1 MHIFESMVAIGM
13 KTVTDKSILL
23 SLSAM
28 VAQIPIVSKPFPNS
42 LDIGYNSPGRTQFGA
57 HTMATFAY
65 EAMNSSGQE
74 VKDEIE
80 AATSEEAIKRIRD
93 KGFFPTKVKE
103 KAAKKGAK
111 KKAAAEAA
119 GPIQKKRKMPL
130 SIGGVPKKQLVTFTR
145 QLSTLQ
151 DAGLPILRSLQILE
165 EQQRPGL
172 LKAIIGGVADEVE
185 GGGTLSDAMANF
197 PKAFDKLYVNMI
209 NAGEAGGVLDLI
221 LARLAEFM
229 EKAAK
234 LKKKVI
240 GAMIYPCVVIT
251 IAVAIV
257 SMIMIVVIPKF
268 KSIFSDFHAELPAV
282 TQLLLT
288 ISNWFAQEYGWA
300 YVLIGPVVFMLIIK
314 LIRMSEGGKYAVDKV
329 KLMIPIL
336 GGILGKTAIARFT
349 RTLGTLISAGV
360 PILDAINITKETC
373 GNEVYTKALS
383 KVHDAIRE
391 GESMADPLRATKV
404 CDAIVVNM
412 IDVGEETGDLDK
424 MLIKVADN
432 YDSDVDVL
440 VGSLISIMEPVMVV
454 VLGVIVGF
462 IVIALFM
469 PMVTLIESISSP
481 AKK

>member
-1 MHIFESMVAIGM
+1 MGV
-13 KTVTDKSILL
+13 
-23 SLSAM
+23 
-28 VAQIPIVSKPFPNS
+28 
-42 LDIGYNSPGRTQFGA
+42 
-57 HTMATFAY
+57 FAY

-80 AATSEEAIKRIRD
+80 AASTEEAIAKIRG
-93 KGFFPTKVKE
+93 KGFFPTKVRE
-103 KAAKKGAK
+103 KSQKKLLK
-111 KKAAAEAA
+111 KKSAA
-119 GPIQKKRKMPL
+119 GDTAPLQKKRKMPI
-130 SIGGVPKKQLVTFTR
+130 SIGGVPRKQLVMFTR

-165 EQQRPGL
+165 SQQKPGL

-185 GGGTLSDAMANF
+185 GGGSLSDAMAKF

-240 GAMIYPCVVIT
+240 GAMIYPCVVIS
-251 IAVAIV
+251 IAVGVV

-268 KSIFSDFHAELPAV
+268 KGIFADFRADLPPITKVLMAISD
-282 TQLLLT
+282 
-288 ISNWFAQEYGWA
+288 WFAQQYGWA
-300 YVLIGPVVFMLIIK
+300 YVLVSPLLLIGLLK
-314 LIRMSEGGKYAVDKV
+314 LIQLSEGGKYLVDAV
-329 KLMIPIL
+329 KLKIPVL
-336 GGILGKTAIARFT
+336 GGIVGKSAIARFT

-373 GNEVYTKALS
+373 GNEVYTRALA

-412 IDVGEETGDLDK
+412 VDVGEETGDLDK

-432 YDSDVDVL
+432 YDNDVDVL
-440 VGSLISIMEPVMVV
+440 VGSLISILEPIMVV
-454 VLGVIVGF
+454 ILGLIVGF
-462 IVIALFM
+462 IVVSLFM
-469 PMVTLIESISSP
+469 PMVALIETISSP
-481 AKK
+481 KH

>member
-1 MHIFESMVAIGM
+1 MPTYAF
-13 KTVTDKSILL
+13 
-23 SLSAM
+23 
-28 VAQIPIVSKPFPNS
+28 
-42 LDIGYNSPGRTQFGA
+42 
-57 HTMATFAY
+57 

-74 VKDEIE
+74 VKNEVD
-80 AATSEEAIKRIRD
+80 AATHEEAIARIRQQ
-93 KGFFPTKVKE
+93 GLFPTKVRE
-103 KAAKKGAK
+103 KSAKRLGK
-111 KKAAAEAA
+111 KKDAA
-119 GPIQKKRKMPL
+119 GGPGAAKKRKMPI
-130 SIGGVPKKQLVTFTR
+130 SIGGVPRKQLVTFTR

-165 EQQRPGL
+165 SQQRPGL
-172 LKAIIGGVADEVE
+172 LKAIVGGVADEVE
-185 GGGTLSDAMANF
+185 GGGTLSDAMSRF

-209 NAGEAGGVLDLI
+209 NAGEVGGVLDLI
-221 LARLAEFM
+221 LARLADFM

-240 GAMIYPCVVIT
+240 GAMIYPAVVIT
-251 IAVAIV
+251 IAVGIV

-268 KSIFSDFHAELPAV
+268 QSIFHDFHTELPGI
-282 TQLLLT
+282 TQVLLT
-288 ISNWFAQEYGWA
+288 VSNWFGVDYGWA
-300 YVLIGPVVFMLIIK
+300 YVVCFPIIFTLLLK
-314 LIRMSEGGKYAVDKV
+314 LIRLSNGGRYFVDAV
-329 KLMIPIL
+329 KLHIPVM
-336 GGILGKTAIARFT
+336 GGILGKTSIARFT

-373 GNEVYTKALS
+373 GNEVYTRALT

-440 VGSLISIMEPVMVV
+440 VGSLISILEPIMVV
-454 VLGVIVGF
+454 VLGLIVGF
-462 IVIALFM
+462 IVVALFA
-469 PMVTLIESISSP
+469 PMISLIETVSSP
-481 AKK
+481 AHK

>member
-1 MHIFESMVAIGM
+1 MAI
-13 KTVTDKSILL
+13 
-23 SLSAM
+23 
-28 VAQIPIVSKPFPNS
+28 
-42 LDIGYNSPGRTQFGA
+42 
-57 HTMATFAY
+57 FAY

-80 AATSEEAIKRIRD
+80 AGSSEEAIAKIRG
-93 KGFFPTKVKE
+93 KGFYPTKVRE
-103 KAAKKGAK
+103 KAGKKSVK
-111 KKAAAEAA
+111 KKKEEATPT
-119 GPIQKKRKMPL
+119 GGKKRKMPI
-130 SIGGVPKKQLVTFTR
+130 SIGGVPRKQLVTFTR

-165 EQQRPGL
+165 QQQKPGL

-185 GGGTLSDAMANF
+185 GGGTLSDAMAQF

-209 NAGEAGGVLDLI
+209 NAGEAGGVLDII
-221 LARLAEFM
+221 LNRLADFM

-240 GAMIYPCVVIT
+240 GAMIYPAVVIF

-257 SMIMIVVIPKF
+257 SMIMIFVIPKF
-268 KSIFSDFHAELPAV
+268 KQIFVDFKLELPAV
-282 TQLLLT
+282 TNVLLVVST
-288 ISNWFAQEYGWA
+288 FMAEQYGWA
-300 YVLIGPVVFMLIIK
+300 YVLFSPIIMVLGWK
-314 LIRMSEGGKYAVDKV
+314 LIRMSEGGRYASDFALLK
-329 KLMIPIL
+329 IPIL
-336 GGILGKTAIARFT
+336 GSILSKTSIARFT

-360 PILDAINITKETC
+360 PILDALNITKETC
-373 GNEVYTKALS
+373 GNEVYARALS

-412 IDVGEETGDLDK
+412 VDVGEETGDLDK
-424 MLIKVADN
+424 MLMKIADN
-432 YDSDVDVL
+432 YDNDVDVL
-440 VGSLISIMEPVMVV
+440 VGSLISILEPVMVV

-469 PMVTLIESISSP
+469 PMVSLIQGISGP
-481 AKK
+481 GKK

>member
-1 MHIFESMVAIGM
+1 MPTYAF
-13 KTVTDKSILL
+13 
-23 SLSAM
+23 
-28 VAQIPIVSKPFPNS
+28 
-42 LDIGYNSPGRTQFGA
+42 
-57 HTMATFAY
+57 

-74 VKDEIE
+74 VKDEVE
-80 AATSEEAIKRIRD
+80 ATTSEEAIAKIRS
-93 KGFFPTKVKE
+93 KGFFPTKVRE
-103 KAAKKGAK
+103 KAAKKK
-111 KKAAAEAA
+111 V
-119 GPIQKKRKMPL
+119 QKKQEAETVSKRKKMPFA
-130 SIGGVPKKQLVTFTR
+130 IGGVPRKQLVTFTR

-165 EQQRPGL
+165 QQQKPGL

-185 GGGTLSDAMANF
+185 GGGTLSDAMAQY

-209 NAGEAGGVLDLI
+209 NAGEAGGVLDII
-221 LARLAEFM
+221 LNRLADFM

-240 GAMIYPCVVIT
+240 GAMIYPAVVIS

-257 SMIMIVVIPKF
+257 SMIMIFVIPKF
-268 KSIFSDFHAELPAV
+268 EQIFKDFKTELPGITKVLLAV
-282 TQLLLT
+282 
-288 ISNWFAQEYGWA
+288 SRWFANEYGWA
-300 YVLIGPVVFMLIIK
+300 YVLFAPIGIMLLVK
-314 LIRMSEGGKYAVDKV
+314 LIRISQGGRYAVDLV
-329 KLMIPIL
+329 KLKIPIL

-373 GNEVYTKALS
+373 GNEVYSRALG

-412 IDVGEETGDLDK
+412 VDVGEETGDLDK

-440 VGSLISIMEPVMVV
+440 VGSLISILEPLMVV
-454 VLGVIVGF
+454 VLGLIVGF
-462 IVIALFM
+462 IVIALFA
-469 PMVTLIESISSP
+469 PMISLIQTVSSP

>member
-1 MHIFESMVAIGM
+1 M
-13 KTVTDKSILL
+13 
-23 SLSAM
+23 
-28 VAQIPIVSKPFPNS
+28 P
-42 LDIGYNSPGRTQFGA
+42 
-57 HTMATFAY
+57 TFAF

-74 VKDEIE
+74 VKEEID
-80 AATSEEAIKRIRD
+80 AASSEEAIAKIRG
-93 KGFFPTKVKE
+93 KGYFPTKVRE
-103 KAAKKGAK
+103 KAAKKGGK
-111 KKAAAEAA
+111 KKAADTEVV
-119 GPIQKKRKMPL
+119 QSKRKMPI
-130 SIGGVPKKQLVTFTR
+130 SIGGVPRKQLVGFTR

-165 EQQRPGL
+165 QQQKPGL

-185 GGGTLSDAMANF
+185 GGGTLSDAMAKF

-221 LARLAEFM
+221 LARLADFM
-229 EKAAK
+229 EKAAR

-240 GAMIYPCVVIT
+240 GAMIYPAVVIT
-251 IAVAIV
+251 IAVGIV
-257 SMIMIVVIPKF
+257 SMIMIFVIPKF
-268 KSIFSDFHAELPAV
+268 EQIFKDFGTKLPAI
-282 TQLLLT
+282 TQILLDT
-288 ISNWFAQEYGWA
+288 SNWFAKQYGWA
-300 YVLIGPVVFMLIIK
+300 YVLFGPIGFILLLK
-314 LIRMSEGGKYAVDKV
+314 LARTTDRGRYTVDKISL
-329 KLMIPIL
+329 KIPIM
-336 GGILGKTAIARFT
+336 GGILSKTAIARMT

-373 GNEVYTKALS
+373 GNEVYSRALT

-412 IDVGEETGDLDK
+412 VDVGEETGDLDK

-432 YDSDVDVL
+432 YDADVDVL
-440 VGSLISIMEPVMVV
+440 VGSLISILEPVMVV

-469 PMVTLIESISSP
+469 PMISLIQNISSP
-481 AKK
+481 SKGK

>member
-1 MHIFESMVAIGM
+1 
-13 KTVTDKSILL
+13 
-23 SLSAM
+23 
-28 VAQIPIVSKPFPNS
+28 
-42 LDIGYNSPGRTQFGA
+42 
-57 HTMATFAY
+57 MATFTF

-74 VKDEIE
+74 VRDEIE
-80 AATSEEAIKRIRD
+80 ATTSEEAIQKIRA
-93 KGFFPTKVKE
+93 KGYFPTKVKE
-103 KAAKKGAK
+103 KAAKKSVK
-111 KKAAAEAA
+111 KKAQEEE
-119 GPIQKKRKMPL
+119 IQAITPKKKLPF

-165 EQQRPGL
+165 SQQKPGL
-172 LKAIIGGVADEVE
+172 FKAIIGGVADEVE
-185 GGGTLSDAMANF
+185 GGGSLSEAMANY

-209 NAGEAGGVLDLI
+209 HAGEMGGVLDII

-240 GAMIYPCVVIT
+240 GAMIYPIVVIT
-251 IAVAIV
+251 IAVGIV
-257 SMIMIVVIPKF
+257 SMIMIFVIPKF
-268 KSIFSDFHAELPAV
+268 KQIFVDFKLKLPAV
-282 TQLLLT
+282 TQLLLD
-288 ISNWFAQEYGWA
+288 ISDWFALQYGWA
-300 YVLIGPVVFMLIIK
+300 VVLFSPVVITVLWK
-314 LIRMSEGGKYAVDKV
+314 LTRMSDGGRYYTDVF
-329 KLMIPIL
+329 LINIPII
-336 GGILGKTAIARFT
+336 GQIISKSSIARFT

-360 PILDAINITKETC
+360 PILDAINITKETS
-373 GNEVYTKALS
+373 GNEVYARALQ

-440 VGSLISIMEPVMVV
+440 VGSLISILEPVMVV

-469 PMVTLIESISSP
+469 PMITLIQGMTSGGG
-481 AKK
+481 KK